1 MFSNAKGFSIYSIIS
16 IIAALALIFVL
27 ALPSF
32 FNVNRKQKQDDC
44 IKNMEETY
52 RAINQYMLDKKVNFK
67 GDAMDLKTTGYLK
80 SIFEC
85 PEDGIGDKYFMSGTY
100 NPDGNNKIT
109 VTCPNA
115 KEFPKHVIPQ
125 SFYESMKT
133 TP

>member
-1 MFSNAKGFSIYSIIS
+1 MLRNSKGFSVYSIIS

-32 FNVNRKQKQDDC
+32 FNVNRKEKQNEC

-52 RAINQYMLDKKVNFK
+52 RAINQYMNDKKSDFK
-67 GDAMDLKTTGYLK
+67 GDGMDLKTTGYLK
-80 SIFEC
+80 AIFEC
-85 PEDGIGDKYFMSGTY
+85 PEDGIGDKYFMSGKY
-100 NPDGNNKIT
+100 SPNGNKIT

-115 KEFPKHVIPQ
+115 KEFPAHVIPE
-125 SFYESMKT
+125 SFFESLKI